1 VNTIVVGY
9 DGSDE
14 SAHALDRAVEY
25 ARAFGAKLA
34 VVAVGELPSYV
45 PPYGADAIGGLPPT
59 IEDPA
64 IAMVDPEEIA
74 EGVLGG
80 ARARVG
86 DVPADFLTRVGSADD
101 ALIAVA
107 DEVSAG
113 LIVVGTR
120 EPGFLGRLLEGSVSQ
135 DVAKRAHCDVLVVHP
150 KHKD

>member
-1 VNTIVVGY
+1 MNTIVVGY

-14 SAHALDRAVEY
+14 AGHALDRAVEY

-34 VVAVGELPSYV
+34 VVTVGELPAYV
-45 PPYGADAIGGLPPT
+45 PPYGADAIGGLPPA

-64 IAMVDPEEIA
+64 LSLVDPEKIA

-80 ARARVG
+80 AKQRVG
-86 DVPADFLTRVGSADD
+86 DVPADFLTRLGSADD

-107 DEVSAG
+107 EELGAG

-120 EPGFLGRLLEGSVSQ
+120 QPGFLSRLIEGSVSQ
-135 DVAKRAHCDVLVVHP
+135 DLAKRATCDVLVVHP
-150 KHKD
+150 GHKD

>member
-1 VNTIVVGY
+1 VKTIVVGY

-25 ARAFGAKLA
+25 AKAFGARLV
-34 VVAVGELPSYV
+34 VVAVGELSAYV
-45 PPYGADAIGGLPPT
+45 PPYGADPIAGLPPAV
-59 IEDPA
+59 EDPA
-64 IAMVDPEEIA
+64 VTLVDPEEIA

-86 DVPADFLTRVGSADD
+86 DVPADFLTRVGSADE
-101 ALIAVA
+101 ALIQVA
-107 DEVSAG
+107 DERGAG

-150 KHKD
+150 RRKG